1 MPEITSARGQ
11 QMMIGEVSRRTGCNI
26 ETIRYYERIG
36 VLPQPP
42 RSKGGHRVYGESHL
56 KRLAFVRRARGLGF
70 TQQEVRGL
78 LELVDGGDFTC
89 GEIKEIALA
98 HADEVRQK
106 ISDLQRMENVLSNM
120 AAECDGGTVPDCPII
135 DALFQE
141 PG

>member
-1 MPEITSARGQ
+1 MPEITSARGH

>member
-1 MPEITSARGQ
+1 MPEITSARGH

-42 RSKGGHRVYGESHL
+42 RSKGGHRVYAESHL
-56 KRLAFVRRARGLGF
+56 KRLAFVQRSRGLGF
-70 TQQEVRGL
+70 TQKEVRGL
-78 LELVDGGDFTC
+78 LKLVDGGDFTC

>member
-1 MPEITSARGQ
+1 
-11 QMMIGEVSRRTGCNI
+11 MMIGEVSRRTGCNI

>member
-42 RSKGGHRVYGESHL
+42 RSKGGHRVYEESHL

>member
-1 MPEITSARGQ
+1 MPEITSARGH

-42 RSKGGHRVYGESHL
+42 RSKGGHRVYEESHL

-98 HADEVRQK
+98 HAGEVRQK

>member
-1 MPEITSARGQ
+1 MPEITSARGH

-36 VLPQPP
+36 VLPQLP
-42 RSKGGHRVYGESHL
+42 RSKGGHRVYAESHL
-56 KRLAFVRRARGLGF
+56 KRLAFVQRSRGLGF
-70 TQQEVRGL
+70 TQKEVRGL
-78 LELVDGGDFTC
+78 LKLVDGGDFTC
-89 GEIKEIALA
+89 CEIKEIALA

>member
-1 MPEITSARGQ
+1 MPEITSARGH

-42 RSKGGHRVYGESHL
+42 RSKGGHRVYAESHL
-56 KRLAFVRRARGLGF
+56 KRLAFVQRSRGLGF
-70 TQQEVRGL
+70 TQKEVRGL
-78 LELVDGGDFTC
+78 LKLVDGGDFTC

-106 ISDLQRMENVLSNM
+106 ISDLRRMENVLSNM